1 MYSVCR
7 YYSRQHPKDYDII
20 GKHFYFFILRAPMKN
35 VLKFLI
41 KNICEYDVLFL
52 GWTKITS
59 QHFFHNNYI
68 AMQIIPFFLVTI
80 LYPSICNNRAQ
91 QLIIRFNIIASGAVR
106 SILLLTRWIGK
117 KMDISLYS
125 DYIGLP
131 YHSRIIFCFFLT
143 SSIPERTCHNS
154 PGRHHIHWRYIIQQP
169 HLIWRESAVLWTGFL
184 YPHMMR
190 IDTWA
195 VSIRQHLFSLSPE
208 KMYVYTIR
216 VCV

>member
-7 YYSRQHPKDYDII
+7 YYSRQYQKDYDII

-52 GWTKITS
+52 GWTKLRRNIFSIIITYS
-59 QHFFHNNYI
+59 NYG
-68 AMQIIPFFLVTI
+68 PFFLVI

-91 QLIIRFNIIASGAVR
+91 QLIIRFNMIASGAVR
-106 SILLLTRWIGK
+106 SILLLTRWRKENGYLSLFRLHRFA
-117 KMDISLYS
+117 ISFPNNFL
-125 DYIGLP
+125 
-131 YHSRIIFCFFLT
+131 FFLT

-169 HLIWRESAVLWTGFL
+169 HLIWRESELWTGFL

-195 VSIRQHLFSLSPE
+195 VSIRRHLFSLSPE
-208 KMYVYTIR
+208 KMNVYTIR

>member
-59 QHFFHNNYI
+59 QHFSHNNYI
-68 AMQIIPFFLVTI
+68 CKLSLFSLLPI

-106 SILLLTRWIGK
+106 SILLLTRWRKENGYL
-117 KMDISLYS
+117 SLFRLHRF
-125 DYIGLP
+125 IP
-131 YHSRIIFCFFLT
+131 YHSRIIFCFF
-143 SSIPERTCHNS
+143 SRHRFPNERAI
-154 PGRHHIHWRYIIQQP
+154 IHLEGITF
-169 HLIWRESAVLWTGFL
+169 TGD
-184 YPHMMR
+184 
-190 IDTWA
+190 I
-195 VSIRQHLFSLSPE
+195 
-208 KMYVYTIR
+208 
-216 VCV
+216 